1 MWTPDVRTLFL
12 IIFLVNVSLALMMF
26 IYGKTQKT
34 YYGFMTWTISLL
46 IFAGGYFLFMLRG
59 SIPDLLSIVVANN
72 LLFLSVIMRVDGLR
86 RFISSKALPAPV
98 YGILLPAVVLFLYF
112 TFVTDS
118 IMIRYLISIV
128 IISACTVTAIVYI
141 LTAIYPESR
150 SLRIA
155 IVAVLVLITI
165 LFVFRMVFWLFVP
178 ADNSLFS
185 TSIPNTT
192 FFIVNVITDIL
203 FTGTFLMLNMAR
215 AQEEIGSSETRYR
228 NLADNLPDYIIVH
241 DGESIRYANP
251 AITRL
256 AGIAPV
262 SLAGQSIYSLLSQ
275 PGATEVR
282 EFIRETLAGNSL
294 VSYCESDL
302 RFHAGTI
309 HHCIVKTVR
318 INDQGKLSSLSVI
331 TDISEQKAAEN
342 ALFQTN
348 RKLSILSSITRHDI
362 MNQLLGLKGY
372 LDLSKDSLDDRSAME
387 EYIRWEE
394 QIADTIGRQIEFT
407 KIYENMGVHA
417 PVWQNVEL
425 MVRHAIAALPLR
437 RVGVI
442 VDRPDLEVYA
452 DPLVEKVFYNLI
464 DNALRY
470 GGGEMKTIGFS
481 CRETEAGLILA
492 CEDDGEGIRGEDKA
506 HLFEQGYGKNT
517 GLGLF
522 LTREILSITGI
533 VIAETSEH
541 GKGARFEMLVPKG
554 AYRFVQT

>member
-1 MWTPDVRTLFL
+1 VWTPDVRTLFL
-12 IIFLVNVSLALMMF
+12 IIFLVNISLALMMF
-26 IYGKTQKT
+26 ICGKTQKT

-98 YGILLPAVVLFLYF
+98 YGILLPAFVLFLYF

-118 IMIRYLISIV
+118 IMIRYVISIV
-128 IISACTVTAIVYI
+128 IISACTVTAIVYV

-215 AQEEIGSSETRYR
+215 AQEEIRSSETRYR

-241 DGESIRYANP
+241 DGESIRYVNP
-251 AITRL
+251 AVTRL
-256 AGIAPV
+256 AGISPE
-262 SLAGQSIYSLLSQ
+262 SLTGQSINSLLPPES
-275 PGATEVR
+275 ADTIRAFV
-282 EFIRETLAGNSL
+282 RETLAGNSPD
-294 VSYCESDL
+294 SYGEIELKFSDNII
-302 RFHAGTI
+302 R
-309 HHCIVKTVR
+309 HCIAKTLK
-318 INDQGKLSSLSVI
+318 INDRGEPSFLSVM
-331 TDISEQKAAEN
+331 TDITERKAAEN

-348 RKLSILSSITRHDI
+348 RKLNILSSITRHDI
-362 MNQLLGLKGY
+362 TNQLLGLKGY

-407 KIYENMGVHA
+407 KIYQNMGVHA

-425 MVRHAIAALPLR
+425 MIRNAIATLPAGK
-437 RVGVI
+437 VGVI
-442 VDRPDLEVYA
+442 ADRPDLEVYA

-470 GGGEMKTIGFS
+470 GGGGMTAIRFS
-481 CRETEAGLILA
+481 CHETDTGLILA
-492 CEDDGEGIRGEDKA
+492 CEDDGEGIRGEDKT

-522 LTREILSITGI
+522 LSREILSITGI
-533 VIAETSEH
+533 AIAETSEH

>member
-1 MWTPDVRTLFL
+1 MWTPDIRTLFL
-12 IIFLVNVSLALMMF
+12 IIVLVNVSLALMML

-34 YYGFMTWTISLL
+34 YDGFMPWTISLL
-46 IFAGGYFLFMLRG
+46 IFACGYFLFMLRG
-59 SIPDLLSIVVANN
+59 SISDLLSIVIANN

-86 RFISSKALPAPV
+86 RFISSKALPVAV

-118 IMIRYLISIV
+118 IMIRYLISII
-128 IISACTVTAIVYI
+128 IISSCTVAAILFIITAV
-141 LTAIYPESR
+141 YPENR
-150 SLRIA
+150 SLRIV
-155 IVAVLVLITI
+155 IVSILILITI
-165 LFVFRMVFWLFVP
+165 LFIFRMVFWLFVP

-185 TSIPNTT
+185 TSIPNTS
-192 FFIVNVITDIL
+192 FFIVNVISDIL

-215 AQEEIGSSETRYR
+215 AQAEISISEERYR
-228 NLADNLPDYIIVH
+228 SLAENLPDYIIIH
-241 DGESIRYANP
+241 DGESVRYANP

-256 AGIAPV
+256 TGISPE
-262 SLAGQSIYSLLSQ
+262 SLAGQSINLLLTPES
-275 PGATEVR
+275 ADAIRAFVR
-282 EFIRETLAGNSL
+282 EMLAANSPA
-294 VSYCESDL
+294 SYGEIEL
-302 RFHAGTI
+302 RFRDTTSHR
-309 HHCIVKTVR
+309 CIVKTVR
-318 INDQGKLSSLSVI
+318 IYDRGKLSFLSVI

-362 MNQLLGLKGY
+362 TNQLLGLKGY

-407 KIYENMGVHA
+407 KIYENMGVRA

-425 MVRHAIAALPLR
+425 MVRSAVATLPAG

-442 VDRPDLEVYA
+442 VDRPDLELYA

-470 GGGEMKTIGFS
+470 GGGMMKTIRFS
-481 CRETEAGLILA
+481 CQETDSGLILA
-492 CEDDGEGIRGEDKA
+492 CEDDGEGISAEDRT
-506 HLFEQGYGKNT
+506 HLFEQGYGRNT

-533 VIAETSEH
+533 AITETSEP
-541 GKGARFEMLVPKG
+541 GKGARFEMLVPNG
-554 AYRFVQT
+554 SYRFVRS

>member
-12 IIFLVNVSLALMMF
+12 IIFLVNISLALMMF

-34 YYGFMTWTISLL
+34 YDGFMPWTISLL
-46 IFAGGYFLFMLRG
+46 IFACGYFLFMLRG
-59 SIPDLLSIVVANN
+59 SIPDLLSIVIANN
-72 LLFLSVIMRVDGLR
+72 LLFLSVIMRIDGLR
-86 RFISSKALPAPV
+86 RFISSKALPVSV
-98 YGILLPAVVLFLYF
+98 YGILVPAVVLFLYF

-118 IMIRYLISIV
+118 IMIRYLISIF
-128 IISACTVTAIVYI
+128 IITGCTVAAIVFI
-141 LTAIYPESR
+141 ITAIYPENR

-155 IVAVLVLITI
+155 IVAILVLITI
-165 LFVFRMVFWLFVP
+165 LFIFRMVFWLFVSS
-178 ADNSLFS
+178 DNSLFS
-185 TSIPNTT
+185 TSIPNTS

-215 AQEEIGSSETRYR
+215 AQGEIRSSEERYR
-228 NLADNLPDYIIVH
+228 SLAENLPDYIIIH
-241 DGESIRYANP
+241 DGESIRYANQ

-256 AGIAPV
+256 AGIAPE
-262 SLAGQSIYSLLSQ
+262 SLAGQSINSLLPPES
-275 PGATEVR
+275 ADTIR
-282 EFIRETLAGNSL
+282 TFIRETIAGNSPS
-294 VSYCESDL
+294 SYGEIEL
-302 RFHAGTI
+302 KFRENITR
-309 HHCIVKTVR
+309 HCIAKTLK
-318 INDQGKLSSLSVI
+318 INDRGEPSFLSVM
-331 TDISEQKAAEN
+331 TDITERKAAEN

-372 LDLSKDSLDDRSAME
+372 LDISKDSLDDRTAME

-407 KIYENMGVHA
+407 KIYENMGVRA

-425 MVRHAIAALPLR
+425 MIRNAVATLPAGK
-437 RVGVI
+437 VGVI
-442 VDRPDLEVYA
+442 ADRPDLEVYA

-470 GGGEMKTIGFS
+470 GGGRMTRIRFS
-481 CRETEAGLILA
+481 CHETDAGLILT
-492 CEDDGEGIRGEDKA
+492 CEDDGEGISGEDKT

-522 LTREILSITGI
+522 LTHEILSITGI
-533 VIAETSEH
+533 AIAETSEP
-541 GKGARFEMLVPKG
+541 GGGARFEMLVPKG
-554 AYRFVQT
+554 SYRFVET